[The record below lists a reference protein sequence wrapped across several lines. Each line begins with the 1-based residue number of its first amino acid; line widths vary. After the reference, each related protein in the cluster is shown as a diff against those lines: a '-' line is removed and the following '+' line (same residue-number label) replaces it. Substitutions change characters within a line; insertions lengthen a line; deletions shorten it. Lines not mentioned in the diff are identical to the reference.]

1 VEFVN
6 SEPTTMGR
14 VISIANSLGFNT
26 RGVEI
31 VSVHHAVSI
40 IGFNRVRTLAISILL
55 LDGAQSKSTA
65 AANRELAGAAL
76 ISGLVAAEICRLGAP
91 ADPELAFICGALR
104 GYGRMLA
111 ATFLPQEYAE
121 AVKLSAREDYERS
134 FEKVFGLSALELGRE
149 VLLEMKVPSAIMN
162 TFEKFSPNSANSASA
177 LLAAADFGLRT
188 SELLHAPDL
197 TSDNFEPR
205 LVALSNMYDF
215 PVKLVRDDARQVLHH
230 IVGVLEGFRYQ
241 AGSYLRTV
249 VIFKRVHCLAAE
261 SPLPPPY
268 GMQFKAAPPIK
279 PVAPEKIE
287 PPNYD
292 I

>member
-1 VEFVN
+1 
-6 SEPTTMGR
+6 
-14 VISIANSLGFNT
+14 
-26 RGVEI
+26 
-31 VSVHHAVSI
+31 
-40 IGFNRVRTLAISILL
+40 
-55 LDGAQSKSTA
+55 
-65 AANRELAGAAL
+65 
-76 ISGLVAAEICRLGAP
+76 
-91 ADPELAFICGALR
+91 
-104 GYGRMLA
+104 
-111 ATFLPQEYAE
+111 
-121 AVKLSAREDYERS
+121 
-134 FEKVFGLSALELGRE
+134 
-149 VLLEMKVPSAIMN
+149 
-162 TFEKFSPNSANSASA
+162 
-177 LLAAADFGLRT
+177 
-188 SELLHAPDL
+188 
-197 TSDNFEPR
+197 
-205 LVALSNMYDF
+205 MYDF